1 MKSKNMLILFV
12 SLVVVMI
19 GYGIAMPVLPFYI
32 DSMGGRGIH
41 YGLLIASYGLMQL
54 LFAPV
59 WGSLSDKYGRKPIL
73 LVGMIGLGLAMLLFG
88 LAAKLWMLYV
98 AMILSG
104 SLSSA
109 TLPAAQAY
117 AADSTT
123 KEERGGAMGKIG
135 GAIGLGVVLG
145 PGLGGLLASMSLA
158 MPFFVASGFCLLTFL
173 IILAGL
179 PESLAK
185 KDRSQSTEIK
195 FMQVRGLWRA
205 FFTPIGFGLL
215 AAFMA
220 IFGQTIFTSVF
231 GLYALARFD
240 YGPEQV
246 GTILMAMAL
255 MYALAQGLIVGPLSK
270 KFGEEKVIALALLG
284 SSLGFVVILLT
295 KTFITILLAISAFI
309 LVNSLLKPSALAYV
323 SKNAAGKQGQAM
335 GVAESYMSLGRI
347 AGPIWGGMIFDVNIF
362 FPFLS
367 GVVLLF
373 IAFLATLGKIKVR
386 PKVSPDLES
395 GH

>member
-88 LAAKLWMLYV
+88 LAVKLWMLYA

-195 FMQVRGLWRA
+195 FMQVRGLWLA
-205 FFTPIGFGLL
+205 VFSPIGFGLL
-215 AAFMA
+215 AAFLA

-270 KFGEEKVIALALLG
+270 KFGEEKIIALALLG

-373 IAFLATLGKIKVR
+373 IAFLATLGRIKVK
-386 PKVSPDLES
+386 PKASPDLES

>member
-88 LAAKLWMLYV
+88 LAVKLWMLYA

-195 FMQVRGLWRA
+195 FMQVRGLWLA
-205 FFTPIGFGLL
+205 VFSPIGFGLL
-215 AAFMA
+215 AAFLA

-373 IAFLATLGKIKVR
+373 IAFLATLGRIKVK
-386 PKVSPDLES
+386 PKASPDLES